1 MQSKKNRV
9 RQLCQI
15 HLIYFYLAGDQA
27 IRRSAQILSTL
38 FRATDIIG
46 RLGGDEFII
55 FLSGSLTETL
65 IQKKAASIC
74 ENLQLAL
81 GASINLTASVGVY
94 MATDFPQQ
102 FEDLSA
108 NLFIR

>member
-1 MQSKKNRV
+1 MSITPD
-9 RQLCQI
+9 L
-15 HLIYFYLAGDQA
+15 
-27 IRRSAQILSTL
+27 
-38 FRATDIIG
+38 
-46 RLGGDEFII
+46 
-55 FLSGSLTETL
+55 FLSGRRPGHS
-65 IQKKAASIC
+65 
-74 ENLQLAL
+74 AL